1 MTSGNPNLR
10 HRGRHSSEQAGSD
23 EDEIQREVVPL
34 LGDERRASSIQQVN
48 VSTIDNNSTTGVG
61 SSSVGY
67 KLEPLVERSILMRL
81 DVGPFLV
88 IYSILI
94 PLDRIQ
100 EQRMLLLDYLF
111 PLVLLGQL
119 ALFFMQQWKVRVR
132 ARVGFQ
138 TAPTISQ
145 MTHCLVEALHGADKH
160 DSAHDNGIVA
170 VTSKDDGVIIV
181 RFRDIVFRSPRTT
194 SGHDA
199 DVALWWTTEENDK
212 DARSTA
218 SQTKMKTSMQSFHR
232 LRYPIHL
239 PLNFY
244 EEWTGFHEMSKLL
257 LAQQVYGSNTTPIEL
272 PPFLTLLQEQ
282 VVAPFFLFQVL
293 CVILWSLDECK

>member
-1 MTSGNPNLR
+1 M
-10 HRGRHSSEQAGSD
+10 
-23 EDEIQREVVPL
+23 PL
-34 LGDERRASSIQQVN
+34 LGEQASSIQQQQQQVD
-48 VSTIDNNSTTGVG
+48 VSTSDNHATSGGDSN
-61 SSSVGY
+61 SSVGY

-94 PLDRIQ
+94 PLDRTQ
-100 EQRMLLLDYLF
+100 EQRMLLVDYLF
-111 PLVLLGQL
+111 PLVLIGQL
-119 ALFFMQQWKVRVR
+119 ALFFMQQWKVQVR

-138 TAPTISQ
+138 TAPSISQ
-145 MTHCLVEALHGADKH
+145 MTHCLVEALDGADKH

-170 VTSKDDGVIIV
+170 ATSTDGGVVIV
-181 RFRDIVFRSPRTT
+181 RFRDIVFRSPMTT
-194 SGHDA
+194 TTGQDA
-199 DVALWWTTEENDK
+199 DVALWTTEDV
-212 DARSTA
+212 DTDTPSTA
-218 SQTKMKTSMQSFHR
+218 SQTTMTTSAQSFHR

-239 PLNFY
+239 PLHFY
-244 EEWTGFHEMSKLL
+244 EEWTGFHEMPKLL